1 MSGVQKFLPLAL
13 AGLFQRL
20 GRREALHKH
29 PRTDQAPVL
38 KATVFFLASF
48 LGVGHGSTPALRA
61 SKKPA

>member
-1 MSGVQKFLPLAL
+1 MSSVGRFLQH
-13 AGLFQRL
+13 FWH
-20 GRREALHKH
+20 LH
-29 PRTDQAPVL
+29 L